1 MNPRRPTPSGPEP
14 HAKLGSGTIPVPVLK
29 HDDGGRLEPSA
40 SKLADFKQW
49 CLQHASREQCDGYVR
64 YLMKPLDTSNRWSVT
79 AWKRYYRWL
88 CEEKGVEEA
97 CVLFK
102 KVRSRK
108 GGTDLY
114 VPSLEE
120 VLETVSRAEHP
131 YSVVYSVLLQ
141 SGLRLREACYLLR
154 NIGRLKTISVD
165 GFTRVELGLSRR
177 SKRAFWAYLLEPPPR
192 ILVTDKEVSDYSR
205 HNGLLA
211 PKYFRKFVAQRLYEL
226 GCRADTIDFIQ
237 GRTPSRILTKH
248 YIELLHSADKCYEKY
263 AEWLRENIPLGEIL
277 EERGLL

>member
-49 CLQHASREQCDGYVR
+49 CLKHASEEQCSQYVR
-64 YLMKPLDTSNRWSVT
+64 YLLKPLQEGNRASVT

-88 CEEKGVEEA
+88 CEEHGLEEA
-97 CVLFK
+97 CRLFK
-102 KVRSRK
+102 SIKSIRSK
-108 GGTDLY
+108 PDLY

-120 VLETVSRAEHP
+120 VLETLWKAEEP
-131 YSVVYSVLLQ
+131 YRTVYRVLLE